1 MKRRGTE
8 ELQQLKPLSLKIR
21 DTTSKNVWITEKNG
35 KQCVRL
41 TIYSNQGYLPI
52 KSYPCY

>member
-1 MKRRGTE
+1 MKRQGTK

-35 KQCVRL
+35 KQCIRL
-41 TIYSNQGYLPI
+41 TIYSNQGHLPI
-52 KSYPCY
+52 RSYPCY